1 MFIVSVQIVGLHFLD
16 LEYSGKKAA
25 LNPMSFNDSPSR
37 PISHKRECLF
47 KIIVIGDIST
57 GKTSLI
63 QRYVHDIIN
72 QHYKPT
78 LGVDFAT
85 KLVQCDDTLVRLQFW
100 DISGTWMWI
109 RE

>member
-1 MFIVSVQIVGLHFLD
+1 MATYFYFPIQPI
-16 LEYSGKKAA
+16 
-25 LNPMSFNDSPSR
+25 R

-72 QHYKPT
+72 QHYKAT

-100 DISGTWMWI
+100 DISGWFFYSSCHI
-109 RE
+109 ERIC

>member
-1 MFIVSVQIVGLHFLD
+1 
-16 LEYSGKKAA
+16 
-25 LNPMSFNDSPSR
+25 MSSFGDSPTKPSL
-37 PISHKRECLF
+37 SSKHSRECLF

-63 QRYVHDIIN
+63 QRYVRDLVN

-85 KLVQCDDTLVRLQFW
+85 KVVQYEDTLVRLQFW
-100 DISGTWMWI
+100 DISGGHNSFYYNKKSESA
-109 RE
+109 R